1 MVVPTQIAA
10 HMTPGQALA
19 RLKSIEPSRGNPYLY
34 EYLRWKY
41 EGEPIFERG
50 GFTFPVTAYPTSRSQ
65 QSDPESA
72 LIRPISEGFPPD
84 DELLKDPLM
93 RELVQRAGKPAQ
105 NLPTFA
111 MQELL
116 VGERVQMR
124 CQMGTYFD
132 MIDTCDALEWEIL
145 RAASSLKTASMQ
157 AYKLF
162 DKRLPLRSRLHAQ
175 VSNPVRSG
183 ACRSLAISL
192 NALVAFYQDDDVY
205 LMLRKRSEQVAVH
218 AGLIHVIPSFMFQ
231 PATPAIGHEFSL
243 RHNIYREYLEELF
256 DRPDPKQGESDPE
269 YFTRDPLLLEL
280 SHMLETG
287 QAEWYYTGV
296 AVNLLNLRPDIC
308 TLLLIK
314 DDSWYRRHTDLTVPE
329 DQRFQLNVE
338 FAPHFQEAESPVAL
352 VGNIP
357 LKPTDREL
365 AEHVSIEPRTMTPCG
380 AFAFWAGVDLLR
392 TLPEIWERIAR

>member
-1 MVVPTQIAA
+1 MVVPTQIATD
-10 HMTPGQALA
+10 MTPKQALT
-19 RLKSIEPSRGNPYLY
+19 RLKSIEPGRGNPRLY

-41 EGEPIFERG
+41 EGEPIFERD
-50 GFTFPVTAYPTSRSQ
+50 GFIFPVTAYPASRSQ

-72 LIRPISEGFPPD
+72 LIRPISEGFPTD
-84 DELLKDPLM
+84 NELLKAPLM

-116 VGERVQMR
+116 VGARVQMR
-124 CQMGTYFD
+124 CQMGRYFD

-145 RAASSLKTASMQ
+145 RAASSLKTSSTQ

-192 NALVAFYQDDDVY
+192 NALVAFYQDDGVY

-256 DRPDPKQGESDPE
+256 DRPDPQQGESDPD
-269 YFTRDPLLLEL
+269 YFAHDPLLIEL

-287 QAEWYYTGV
+287 RAEWYYTGV

-308 TLLLIK
+308 TVLLIK
-314 DDSWYRRHTDLTVPE
+314 DDLWYRRHADPTVSE
-329 DQRFQLNVE
+329 NQRFQLNVE
-338 FAPHFQEAESPVAL
+338 FAPRFQDVRSPAAF

-357 LKPTDREL
+357 LKATDREMT
-365 AEHVSIEPRTMTPCG
+365 EHVTIEPRTMTPCG

-392 TLPEIWERIAR
+392 TLPEVQTRIA